1 MSETDDVPSPRRSP
15 LAAWRGLT
23 RGRTAA
29 SATPEEELNLKP
41 SAMRGTE
48 AMYGYVVALE
58 LFVVAVIN
66 LAVTHG
72 PGAPA
77 HPQTALSLV
86 GLAASIVLVAIMQ
99 TKNRMV
105 VSLSAIG
112 VAFFV
117 TLPAVPNSVRAVHI
131 LALIVPVVYAFVL
144 TQRQRRATTAL
155 ARAGR
160 TARSSAARAPAT
172 KGGPADDRH
181 RRRAGKGKKG
191 AASNGPTRSARYTPP
206 KPKRSR
212 PQPAPEPAADQ
223 RRKWWG
229 RPD

>member
-1 MSETDDVPSPRRSP
+1 M
-15 LAAWRGLT
+15 
-23 RGRTAA
+23 
-29 SATPEEELNLKP
+29 TPEEELNLKP

-58 LFVVAVIN
+58 LFVVAVLN
-66 LAVTHG
+66 LTVTHG
-72 PGAPA
+72 PGAPV

-86 GLAASIVLVAIMQ
+86 GLVASLVLVLIIQ
-99 TKNRMV
+99 THNRMI

-112 VAFFV
+112 AAFFV

-131 LALIVPVVYAFVL
+131 LALIIPVIYAFVL
-144 TQRQRRATTAL
+144 TQRQRKATTAL
-155 ARAGR
+155 TRAGR
-160 TARSSAARAPAT
+160 TARSNAARAPAT
-172 KGGPADDRH
+172 KSPSAEDRN
-181 RRRAGKGKKG
+181 RNRARKSKKG
-191 AASNGPTRSARYTPP
+191 AQTGPTPSARYTPP
-206 KPKRSR
+206 KPKRPR

>member
-1 MSETDDVPSPRRSP
+1 MSDTDDAPTPRPGR
-15 LAAWRGLT
+15 LAAWRDAA
-23 RGRTAA
+23 RGRTATTV
-29 SATPEEELNLKP
+29 TPEDELDLKP

-58 LFVVAVIN
+58 LFVVAILN

-77 HPQTALSLV
+77 HPQTTLALV
-86 GLAASIVLVAIMQ
+86 GMVASVALVAIIQ
-99 TKNRMV
+99 TKNRMI
-105 VSLSAIG
+105 VSLAAIG
-112 VAFFV
+112 AAFFV
-117 TLPAVPNSVRAVHI
+117 TLPAVPNSLRAVHL
-131 LALIVPVVYAFVL
+131 LALIVPVIYAFVL

-155 ARAGR
+155 NRAGR
-160 TARSSAARAPAT
+160 TARSNAARAPAT
-172 KGGPADDRH
+172 KGAPAEDRN
-181 RRRAGKGKKG
+181 RRRAGKAKKG
-191 AASNGPTRSARYTPP
+191 AAGAPTASARYTPP
-206 KPKRSR
+206 KPKRPR